1 MSRFYFP
8 LNFKKKRMNYL
19 LIDDEE
25 LARKRL
31 QTLIEECEPKLTC
44 LGEASNAMDGIKL
57 IHKHKPDIIFLDI
70 QMPELSGFDMLELLP
85 QDHLLHIVFVTA
97 YDEFALQAFE
107 AHAMDYLLK
116 PVKKSRLQDSISRIV
131 AQNSSKK
138 SSSEIIDKLSLQ
150 SSIPIQRI
158 AVLHKQETI
167 LLSLDS
173 ILWIE
178 SRDTITY
185 VHTIDGNSYRCDR
198 TLDDLEQRLPQ
209 FFRLHRS
216 YLAQISQIVKLI
228 PWFNGS
234 LKVELTNGT
243 QLEVAK
249 RRVSD
254 LKRALSV

>member
-1 MSRFYFP
+1 
-8 LNFKKKRMNYL
+8 MNYL

-31 QTLIEECEPKLTC
+31 QTLIEECEPNLIC

-85 QDHLLHIVFVTA
+85 QDQLMHIVFVTA
-97 YDEFALQAFE
+97 YDEFALKAFE
-107 AHAMDYLLK
+107 AHAIDYLLK
-116 PVKKSRLQDSISRIV
+116 PVKKSRLEDTLSRILSNP
-131 AQNSSKK
+131 AHI
-138 SSSEIIDKLSLQ
+138 SSSEKLKEQLGLNETKNF
-150 SSIPIQRI
+150 QRI
-158 AVLHKQETI
+158 AVQHKQETI
-167 LLSLDS
+167 LLPLDS

-178 SRDTITY
+178 SRDTLTY
-185 VHTIDGNSYRCDR
+185 VHTSDKNQYRCDR

-216 YLAQISQIVKLI
+216 YLVHIQHIVKLI
-228 PWFNGS
+228 PWFNGAI
-234 LKVELTNGT
+234 KVELVDGT